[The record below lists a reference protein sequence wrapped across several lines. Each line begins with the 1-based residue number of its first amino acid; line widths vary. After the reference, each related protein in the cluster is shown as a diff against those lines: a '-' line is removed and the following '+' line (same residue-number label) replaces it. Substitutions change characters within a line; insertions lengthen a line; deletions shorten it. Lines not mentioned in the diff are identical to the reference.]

1 MNNLVISLIFLAL
14 ALFGVILK
22 KTYFALPLSEL
33 KRRAGKNDQTAAVLF
48 KAAAYGDSLRIA
60 LWIYIS
66 LTAAVSLILMAK
78 LVPLWLSLIII
89 AILLWVIFSLVPTA
103 SVSSFGISLTR
114 LATPFLAWLLNYLH
128 PLFSRGAL
136 EVEKNRLKRLHTGIF
151 ERDDL
156 LELIDRQ
163 QYHEDNRLSAEEL
176 EIVRR
181 ALQFKDQKVSTYLI
195 PRKKVKTVL
204 ATDTIGPILI
214 NELHESNQDYVLVK
228 ESSKGRVVGTLAF
241 RDLGIASRGQA
252 KDHMDSTLY
261 YLHEQDNLS
270 EALHAF
276 FVTNHSMFTVVNS
289 SEEFSGIITIE
300 AVLRQLLG
308 HVPGEVFEDYTDISA
323 VAARH
328 INNKQFKKVETNDD
342 QKELA

>member
-1 MNNLVISLIFLAL
+1 MNNLVTSLIFLAL

-33 KRRAGKNDQTAAVLF
+33 KRRAGKNDETAAVLF
-48 KAAAYGDSLRIA
+48 KAAAYGDTLRIA
-60 LWIYIS
+60 LWIYIC

-89 AILLWVIFSLVPTA
+89 AILLWTIFSLVPSS
-103 SVSSFGISLTR
+103 SVSSFGIRLTR
-114 LATPFLAWLLNYLH
+114 LVTPSLAWLLNYLH
-128 PLFSRGAL
+128 PLFSRGSIQI
-136 EVEKNRLKRLHTGIF
+136 EKNRLKKLHTGIF

-163 QYHEDNRLSAEEL
+163 QYQEDNRLSAEEL

-181 ALQFKDQKVSTYLI
+181 ALQFKDQKVGTYI
-195 PRKKVKTVL
+195 TPRKKVKTVL
-204 ATDTIGPILI
+204 AADTIGPILI
-214 NELHESNQDYVLVK
+214 NELHESNQDYVLVR
-228 ESSKGRVVGTLAF
+228 ESSKGKVVGTLAF
-241 RDLGIASRGQA
+241 RDLDIASKGLV

-261 YLHEQDNLS
+261 YLHEDDSLT

-276 FVTNHSMFTVVNS
+276 FVTNHSMFTVVNG
-289 SEEFSGIITIE
+289 SEEFTGIITIE

-308 HVPGEVFEDYTDISA
+308 HVPGEDFEEYTDASA
-323 VAARH
+323 VASRH
-328 INNKQFKKVETNDD
+328 LNNKQTEEVEIVEDKKE
-342 QKELA
+342 QG